1 MVNKKKCK
9 QPQNNQN
16 LCYLA
21 KAEEYQE
28 HSMTCNYVL
37 EWVHGSK
44 TTLKNTED
52 CSSCGDLCSNTR
64 CGTRESWG

>member
-21 KAEEYQE
+21 KPEEYQE

-44 TTLKNTED
+44 TTLKKHRR
-52 CSSCGDLCSNTR
+52 LFKL
-64 CGTRESWG
+64 WGSVF